1 MVTCRRRN
9 VMILSPYSFF
19 SRTYIHIDFLS
30 HVVPFW
36 SFFLK
41 QKCVLR
47 ILQWLKKDHFS
58 SANFGFSSGFVL
70 VFQKR
75 YCVCGTKKNERKL
88 INISFAKEL
97 LTRLSSRLVGGL
109 AWLRMVSCR
118 NPWSLLRRNLRPNF
132 RDFPE
137 IQTKNA
143 QYKSEGKWFLLVFYF
158 IFHLDRWLRFI
169 KLSPTVSQKPTSK
182 AD

>member
-9 VMILSPYSFF
+9 VMFLSPYSFF
-19 SRTYIHIDFLS
+19 SRTYTHNDLRS

-58 SANFGFSSGFVL
+58 RANFGFSSGFVL

-75 YCVCGTKKNERKL
+75 CCVCGTKKNERKL

-118 NPWSLLRRNLRPNF
+118 NPWSLLRRNLRPSF

-143 QYKSEGKWFLLVFYF
+143 FINLKVSGSFLCFT
-158 IFHLDRWLRFI
+158 
-169 KLSPTVSQKPTSK
+169 LSFT
-182 AD
+182 